1 MVRIRAHQQKHL
13 TRHIV
18 AAVLVCAPL
27 PAETTTTRAMRVIVA
42 GIKEA
47 AP

>member
-27 PAETTTTRAMRVIVA
+27 PAETITKAMRVIVA